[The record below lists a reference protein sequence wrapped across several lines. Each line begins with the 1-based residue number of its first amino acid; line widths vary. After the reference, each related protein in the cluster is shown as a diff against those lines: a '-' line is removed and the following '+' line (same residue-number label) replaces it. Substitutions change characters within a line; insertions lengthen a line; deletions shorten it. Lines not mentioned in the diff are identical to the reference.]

1 MLFVVERRTTSAENL
16 RTEQNKLDYN
26 ALQQRWTHL
35 LLGIYVHAFTLV
47 NTNAYVEYTHTEEAL
62 LIFNQEW
69 DVLETAIQDGSKS
82 FEASQH
88 VTVLG
93 KNKDVILILPAVLQA
108 VTNFYAVDKE
118 TFIINVENQ
127 QLAISLSRVT
137 RAAYL
142 TMAGTRLSKPAQ
154 KEDDDLDEK
163 QVCPLLLGL
172 MQLNGKEFCMSKI
185 LTKKRVHPD
194 PKARVGR
201 AAPKLTNRRRVG
213 HSIINIRL

>member
-1 MLFVVERRTTSAENL
+1 
-16 RTEQNKLDYN
+16 
-26 ALQQRWTHL
+26 
-35 LLGIYVHAFTLV
+35 
-47 NTNAYVEYTHTEEAL
+47 
-62 LIFNQEW
+62 
-69 DVLETAIQDGSKS
+69 
-82 FEASQH
+82 
-88 VTVLG
+88 
-93 KNKDVILILPAVLQA
+93 
-108 VTNFYAVDKE
+108 
-118 TFIINVENQ
+118 
-127 QLAISLSRVT
+127 
-137 RAAYL
+137 
-142 TMAGTRLSKPAQ
+142 MAGTRLSKPAQ

>member
-1 MLFVVERRTTSAENL
+1 MDDSKCVSGERSMFLHTAGTQPSEWCKFLNQYQGTGLPQRYMLFVVERRTTSAENL

-82 FEASQH
+82 VEASQH

-108 VTNFYAVDKE
+108 VTNFYAVGKE

-127 QLAISLSRVT
+127 QLAIL
-137 RAAYL
+137 
-142 TMAGTRLSKPAQ
+142 LSKG
-154 KEDDDLDEK
+154 DE
-163 QVCPLLLGL
+163 
-172 MQLNGKEFCMSKI
+172 SSI
-185 LTKKRVHPD
+185 PD
-194 PKARVGR
+194 HGR
-201 AAPKLTNRRRVG
+201 NEAFKTCAKRRR
-213 HSIINIRL
+213 